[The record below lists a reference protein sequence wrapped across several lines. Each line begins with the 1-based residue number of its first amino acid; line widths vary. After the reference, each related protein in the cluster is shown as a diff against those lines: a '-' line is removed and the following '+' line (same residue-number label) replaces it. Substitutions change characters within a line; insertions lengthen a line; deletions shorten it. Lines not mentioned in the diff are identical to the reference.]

1 MRAFLNGGGAG
12 KKTVLVNQRFYELL
26 DISKPLLYVP
36 LAMESEKYPSCL
48 EWITGEFGSFAMP
61 PIEMVTS
68 GEELFSKQLD
78 DYCAVFVGGG
88 NTFKLLRDLKASGSF
103 EKMKTFIENDGIVFG
118 GSAGAIIL
126 GEDIESCKYAD
137 KNEVGLTDTEGFNV
151 LKGVC
156 LLCHYTNEDEQKTK
170 LHTDYLLELSLRRT
184 VVALP
189 EEDTIFVNGD
199 RTLVIGSRPY
209 YVFKGGE
216 VFKHDVEA
224 CECDFMPAQ

>member
-36 LAMESEKYPSCL
+36 LAMEKEKYPSCF
-48 EWITGEFGSFAMP
+48 EWITGEFGAFDMP

-68 GEELFSKQLD
+68 GEELCSKKLHE
-78 DYCAVFVGGG
+78 YCAIFVGGG
-88 NTFKLLRDLKASGSF
+88 NTYKLLCDLKVSGSF
-103 EKMKTFIENDGIVFG
+103 DKIKSFIENDGIIFG

-151 LKGVC
+151 LKGVSI
-156 LLCHYTNEDEQKTK
+156 LCHYTNEDEEKTR
-170 LHTDYLLELSLRRT
+170 LHRDYLLQLSLKRT

-199 RTLVIGSRPY
+199 RAVIIGSRPY
-209 YVFKGGE
+209 YIFKDGE
-216 VFKHDVEA
+216 VFQHDVEGF
-224 CECDFMPAQ
+224 ECNLELD

>member
-26 DISKPLLYVP
+26 DISNPLLYVP

-48 EWITGEFGSFAMP
+48 EWIKGEFGSFVMP
-61 PIEMVTS
+61 PIEMITS
-68 GEELFSKQLD
+68 GEELCSKQLNQ
-78 DYCAVFVGGG
+78 YCAIFVGGG
-88 NTFKLLRDLKASGSF
+88 NTYKLLRDLKVSGSF
-103 EKMKTFIENDGIVFG
+103 EKIKIFLENDGIVFG

-137 KNEVGLTDTEGFNV
+137 KNEVGLTDTVGFNV
-151 LKGVC
+151 LKGVS

-170 LHTDYLLELSLRRT
+170 LHTDYLLELSLRRR

-189 EEDTIFVNGD
+189 EEDTVFVNGD
-199 RTLVIGSRPY
+199 RAEVIGNRPY
-209 YVFKGGE
+209 YVFRDGK
-216 VFKHDVEA
+216 VFRHEMEKSQCVLLLD
-224 CECDFMPAQ
+224 